1 VTPALQRYSLLRLCL
16 TLGVLAWT
24 LGIVAAGGWA
34 DIGAVPFLRV
44 CAAALVV
51 VVAATLWMQRRPVAD
66 RFLLGQ
72 LAVDVSLAS
81 VLSAYTGGRHSFFIF
96 LYFPAIAAG
105 AYLLRMRGSL
115 LTAGMAALGFLAMLA
130 INGELGS
137 PTAHG
142 SLVLYSETMFRLFA
156 FVLLALLT
164 GQLGETV
171 ARVDQRLQQERR
183 TTAVLAME
191 HGTVLERVKAG
202 VLTTDVEGRVAQV
215 NPFGRALLG
224 EVVGRPL
231 DEVFAGRSA
240 RTAAGG
246 WEETRPDGQ
255 RWACTEAGLP
265 GGGRVVLVDDIT
277 ELQRMRESV
286 ARDERLVAAGRLAAS
301 MAHEIRNPLA
311 SLSGS
316 LQLIREEHPS
326 RLADLALSEAGRL
339 NRLVED
345 FLDVARRP
353 RIVPIEVDVHTVV
366 ADVCEAF
373 ARDARY
379 QGKVTATCAGVPSVA
394 KVDADRVRQALWNLV
409 INGAQAMPR
418 GGTVHVDVRPRHDDA
433 IEIRVTDQG
442 VGIPAA
448 DRDRVFDPFYTTR
461 SGGTGLGLAVVE
473 QVTRAHG
480 GTIRVDGRSSGGTEF
495 VLAFPREAQVID
507 G

>member
-1 VTPALQRYSLLRLCL
+1 MTPALQRYSLLRLFL

-34 DIGAVPFLRV
+34 DIGAIPFFRV
-44 CAAALVV
+44 CTVALVT
-51 VVAATLWMQRRPVAD
+51 VVAATLWMQRYPVSE

-72 LAVDVSLAS
+72 LAMDVTLAS
-81 VLSAYTGGRHSFFIF
+81 VLSAYTGGHLSFFIF

-105 AYLLRMRGSL
+105 AYLLRMRGAL
-115 LTAGMAALGFLAMLA
+115 LTAGMASAGFVVMLA
-130 INGELGS
+130 VRDDLTV
-137 PTAHG
+137 PTAEG

-156 FVLLALLT
+156 FALLAVLT

-183 TTAVLAME
+183 TTAVLAVE
-191 HGTVLERVKAG
+191 HGTVLDRVKAG
-202 VLTTDVEGRVAQV
+202 VLTTDADGRVAQA
-215 NPFGRALLG
+215 NPFARALLG
-224 EVVGRPL
+224 DVVGHPL
-231 DEVFAGRSA
+231 AEVFRA
-240 RTAAGG
+240 RAAITVAGG

-277 ELQRMRESV
+277 ELQRMRERA

-316 LQLIREEHPS
+316 LQLIREEKPS

-353 RIVPIEVDVHTVV
+353 RIVPVEVDVHTV
-366 ADVCEAF
+366 ASDVCEAF
-373 ARDARY
+373 TRDARFH
-379 QGKVTATCAGVPSVA
+379 GKVTAVCAGTPCVA
-394 KVDADRVRQALWNLV
+394 RVDADRVRQALWNLV

-418 GGTVHVDVRPRHDDA
+418 GGTVHVDVRPRGDDA
-433 IEIRVTDQG
+433 IEIRVMDDG
-442 VGIPAA
+442 VGIPATE
-448 DRDRVFDPFYTTR
+448 RDRVFDPFYTTR

-480 GTIRVDGRSSGGTEF
+480 GTVRVDGRPSGGTEF
-495 VLAFPREAQVID
+495 VLAFPREAQVTD